1 MEALGINGSFLLV
14 QIVNLIIVYVV
25 VSKWIVGPII
35 SMLEKRRET
44 IAQGIEDAR
53 VAADAR
59 ANAEKE
65 AEKII
70 AEAQTKASHVVREA
84 NERAESV
91 ARDVKSAAEAEAGK
105 AREKALAG
113 VEEERARILGD
124 LRGQVAALAIAA
136 AQKLVNDALD
146 EKRQRVLIDEFFTGV
161 KAGKIVVL
169 EDASPTGTT
178 AEVTSALPLTSAEQ
192 ESAKKDV
199 LAKTGAQAVSFKVD
213 PSILGGLVIKV
224 GDKVVDGSVSGK
236 LEGLRAS
243 LR

>member
-53 VAADAR
+53 VASDAR

-65 AEKII
+65 AEKIV
-70 AEAQTKASHVVREA
+70 AEAQAKASQVVREA
-84 NERAESV
+84 TERAT
-91 ARDVKSAAEAEAGK
+91 AAAADVKAAAAAEASK

-113 VEEERARILGD
+113 VEEERSRILGD
-124 LRGQVAALAIAA
+124 LRGQVAALSIAA
-136 AQKLVNDALD
+136 TQKLVGEALD
-146 EKRQRVLIDEFFTGV
+146 EKRQHTLIAEFFTGV

-169 EDASPTGTT
+169 EDAKLLGED
-178 AEVTSALPLTSAEQ
+178 AEITSALPLTSSEQ
-192 ESAKKDV
+192 ESAKKEV
-199 LAKTGAQAVSFKVD
+199 LGKTGAQAVTFKVD

-236 LEGLRAS
+236 LDGLRS
-243 LR
+243 NLR

>member
-53 VAADAR
+53 VASDAR

-65 AEKII
+65 AEKIV
-70 AEAQTKASHVVREA
+70 AEAQAKASQVVREA
-84 NERAESV
+84 TERATS
-91 ARDVKSAAEAEAGK
+91 AAADVKAAAAAEASK

-113 VEEERARILGD
+113 VEEERSRILGD
-124 LRGQVAALAIAA
+124 LRGQVAALSIAA
-136 AQKLVNDALD
+136 TQKLVGEALD
-146 EKRQRVLIDEFFTGV
+146 EKRQHTLIAEFFTGV

-169 EDASPTGTT
+169 EDAKLSGED
-178 AEVTSALPLTSAEQ
+178 AEITSALPLTSSEQ
-192 ESAKKDV
+192 ESAKQEV
-199 LAKTGAQAVSFKVD
+199 LGKTGAQAVTFKVD

-236 LEGLRAS
+236 LDGLRS
-243 LR
+243 NLR

>member
-53 VAADAR
+53 VASDAR

-65 AEKII
+65 AEKIV
-70 AEAQTKASHVVREA
+70 AEAQAKASQVVREA
-84 NERAESV
+84 TERAT
-91 ARDVKSAAEAEAGK
+91 AAAADVKAAAAAEASK

-113 VEEERARILGD
+113 VEEERSRILGD
-124 LRGQVAALAIAA
+124 LRGQVAALSIAA
-136 AQKLVNDALD
+136 TQKLVGEALD
-146 EKRQRVLIDEFFTGV
+146 EKRQHTLIAEFFTGV

-169 EDASPTGTT
+169 EDAKLSGED
-178 AEVTSALPLTSAEQ
+178 AEITSALPLTSSEQ
-192 ESAKKDV
+192 ESAKKEV
-199 LAKTGAQAVSFKVD
+199 LGKTGAQAVTFKVD

-236 LEGLRAS
+236 LDGLRS
-243 LR
+243 NLR

>member
-53 VAADAR
+53 VASDAR

-70 AEAQTKASHVVREA
+70 AEAQAKASQVVREA
-84 NERAESV
+84 TGRAET
-91 ARDVKSAAEAEAGK
+91 AAADVKSAATAEAGK

-113 VEEERARILGD
+113 VEEERGRILSD
-124 LRGQVAALAIAA
+124 LRGQVAALSIAA
-136 AQKLVNDALD
+136 TQKLVGEALD

-169 EDASPTGTT
+169 EDAKVSGAD

-192 ESAKKDV
+192 ESAKKEV
-199 LAKTGAQAVSFKVD
+199 LGKTGAQVVTFKVD
-213 PSILGGLVIKV
+213 PTILGGLVIKV

-236 LEGLRAS
+236 LDGLKTN